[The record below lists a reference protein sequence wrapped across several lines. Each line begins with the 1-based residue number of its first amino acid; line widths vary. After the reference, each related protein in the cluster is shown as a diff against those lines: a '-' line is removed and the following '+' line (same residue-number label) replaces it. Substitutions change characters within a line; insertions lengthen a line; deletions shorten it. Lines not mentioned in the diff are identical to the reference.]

1 MKKTLS
7 ILLALTMCLA
17 MFAGCQ
23 TQAPTTGEETTG
35 KVISPLPE
43 TLDINN
49 LEDCMVR
56 VSLEQGDAYVDDNG
70 KMQMN
75 VTVYSYELYDMI
87 DISELAEG
95 DTIMRQG
102 EAVTVNTVE
111 RLDSGLVRINGGEE
125 QGGFDLTSDDTTVYH
140 EVGMDDAKAYYA
152 LGEVTLPVSTEF
164 LYTDA
169 SDVEGEATKYYP
181 GDFLTDAAGI
191 TYDFAPENTTIV
203 IEDGVVFAMNK
214 IYNP

>member
-23 TQAPTTGEETTG
+23 TQAPTTSEETTG

-49 LEDCMVR
+49 LEDCMVP

-75 VTVYSYELYDMI
+75 VTVYSYELYDMV
-87 DISELAEG
+87 DIAELAEG
-95 DTIMRQG
+95 DTILRQG
-102 EAVTVNTVE
+102 EEVKVSSVE

-125 QGGFDLTSDDTTVYH
+125 QGGFDLTSDDTTVYY
-140 EVGMDDAKAYYA
+140 EVGMDDVKAYYA

-164 LYTDA
+164 VYTDA
-169 SDVEGEATKYYP
+169 SDVDGEATKYYP
-181 GDFLTDAAGI
+181 GDFLTEDAGI
-191 TYDFAPENTTIV
+191 TYDFTPENTTIV

-214 IYNP
+214 VYNP

>member
-70 KMQMN
+70 KMQM
-75 VTVYSYELYDMI
+75 
-87 DISELAEG
+87 
-95 DTIMRQG
+95 MRQG

-214 IYNP
+214 VYNP